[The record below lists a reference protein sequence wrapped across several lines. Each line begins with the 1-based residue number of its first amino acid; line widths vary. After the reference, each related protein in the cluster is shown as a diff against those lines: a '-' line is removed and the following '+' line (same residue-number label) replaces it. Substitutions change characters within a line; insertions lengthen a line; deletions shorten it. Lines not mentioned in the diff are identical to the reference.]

1 MGDPRKAKKKY
12 TRPRSIWTSDQ
23 ISSELY
29 VLGSYGLRNKR
40 ELWKA
45 QTEIARIRNQ
55 ARSLLSLPIEVRHE
69 KETNLLN
76 YLTRLGI
83 VEPGSTLDD
92 VLNLKIEDILERR
105 LQTIIMKRSN
115 LKSPYQARQIVV
127 HGHVSIG
134 NRKINLPGYLVK
146 KDEELEILVHINP
159 AVESAGPTTTTAK
172 TAR

>member
-1 MGDPRKAKKKY
+1 MGDPRKAKKSY

-29 VLGSYGLRNKR
+29 VVGSYGLRNKK

-55 ARSLLSLPIEVRHE
+55 ARSLLSLPIEVRHD

-76 YLTRLGI
+76 YLSRLGL
-83 VEPGSTLDD
+83 VTTSSTLDD
-92 VLNLKIEDILERR
+92 ILNLKIEDILERR
-105 LQTIIMKRSN
+105 LQTMVMKRSN

-146 KDEELEILVHINP
+146 KDEELEILVHLNP
-159 AVESAGPTTTTAK
+159 VVETASNNYK
-172 TAR
+172 

>member
-1 MGDPRKAKKKY
+1 VGDPRKSKKKY

-29 VLGSYGLRNKR
+29 IVGSYGLRNKR
-40 ELWKA
+40 ELWRA

-76 YLTRLGI
+76 YLIRLGV
-83 VEPGSTLDD
+83 VESGSTLDD
-92 VLNLKIEDILERR
+92 ILNLKIEDILERR
-105 LQTIIMKRSN
+105 LQTIVMKRSN

-134 NRKINLPGYLVK
+134 NRKINLPGYLVR
-146 KDEELEILVHINP
+146 KDEEFEILLHLSPTAESTAIN
-159 AVESAGPTTTTAK
+159 SNTSKGSK
-172 TAR
+172 

>member
-1 MGDPRKAKKKY
+1 MGDPRKAKKSY

-29 VLGSYGLRNKR
+29 VVGSYGLRNKK

-55 ARSLLSLPIEVRHE
+55 ARSLLSLPIEVRHD

-76 YLTRLGI
+76 YLSRLGL
-83 VEPGSTLDD
+83 VTTNSTLDD
-92 VLNLKIEDILERR
+92 ILNLKIEDILERR
-105 LQTIIMKRSN
+105 LQTMVMKRSN

-146 KDEELEILVHINP
+146 KDEELEILVHLNP
-159 AVESAGPTTTTAK
+159 VVETASNNYK
-172 TAR
+172 

>member
-1 MGDPRKAKKKY
+1 MGDPRKAKKSY

-29 VLGSYGLRNKR
+29 VVGSYGLRNKK

-55 ARSLLSLPIEVRHE
+55 ARALLAISTDVRHE
-69 KETNLLN
+69 KETKLLN
-76 YLTRLGI
+76 YLSRLGI
-83 VEPGSTLDD
+83 VEDSSTLDD
-92 VLNLKIEDILERR
+92 ILNLKIEDILERR
-105 LQTIIMKRSN
+105 LQTLVMKRSN

-134 NRKINLPGYLVK
+134 DRKINLPGYLVK
-146 KDEELEILVHINP
+146 KDEETQILIHFAPVTEAASNT
-159 AVESAGPTTTTAK
+159 S
-172 TAR
+172 

>member
-1 MGDPRKAKKKY
+1 MGDPRKAKKSY

-29 VLGSYGLRNKR
+29 VVGSYGLRNKK

-55 ARSLLSLPIEVRHE
+55 ARALLAISTEVRHE

-76 YLTRLGI
+76 YLSRLGI
-83 VEPGSTLDD
+83 VEDSSTLDD
-92 VLNLKIEDILERR
+92 ILNLKIEDILERR
-105 LQTIIMKRSN
+105 LQTLVMKRSN

-146 KDEELEILVHINP
+146 KDEEAQILIHFTPVIEAANN
-159 AVESAGPTTTTAK
+159 AS
-172 TAR
+172 